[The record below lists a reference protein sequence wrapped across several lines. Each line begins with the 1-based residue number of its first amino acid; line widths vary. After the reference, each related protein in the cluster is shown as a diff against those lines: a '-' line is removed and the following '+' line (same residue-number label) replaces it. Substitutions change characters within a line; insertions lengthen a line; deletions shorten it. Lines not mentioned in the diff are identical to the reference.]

1 VCSLRELKSLVEAR
15 PVCLGVPEQLVF
27 LNSAE
32 HASSFSQACLFSW
45 TYITIST
52 TVQRL
57 IHNGKQL
64 GRLRQRSRKSQRRR
78 THQANSCFLQL
89 FFLFQQARYARKR
102 GVPFRQIERRT
113 GSRQGNLPNAFSTVK
128 EAGDTSLVCIMRIDT
143 HCINADDA
151 PCLLP
156 SRCSAVVERTGHRVR
171 HLTASGKLLCLK
183 PGRRAACA

>member
-45 TYITIST
+45 TYITISA

-64 GRLRQRSRKSQRRR
+64 GRLRQRSRKSQRRH
-78 THQANSCFLQL
+78 THQANFCFSQL
-89 FFLFQQARYARKR
+89 SRIGFSFCFFNKR
-102 GVPFRQIERRT
+102 GMHESVGCDFDRSSEEQAVDRVVFRMSSPPST
-113 GSRQGNLPNAFSTVK
+113 RQET
-128 EAGDTSLVCIMRIDT
+128 
-143 HCINADDA
+143 
-151 PCLLP
+151 
-156 SRCSAVVERTGHRVR
+156 
-171 HLTASGKLLCLK
+171 
-183 PGRRAACA
+183 RA